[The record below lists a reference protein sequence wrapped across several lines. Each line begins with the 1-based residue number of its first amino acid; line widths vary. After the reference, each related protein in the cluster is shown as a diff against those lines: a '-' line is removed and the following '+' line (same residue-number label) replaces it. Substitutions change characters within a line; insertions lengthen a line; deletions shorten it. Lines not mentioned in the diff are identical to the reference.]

1 MNSNQIGWSPRF
13 QNLSIRL
20 QHNEGGQRRESSGC
34 HGGRI
39 HLVRI
44 RSAGRLNPI
53 RMTDPEMSAGTYPMR
68 ITGNDMQFTTKLL
81 VMEERKNS
89 PKVALGRS

>member
-1 MNSNQIGWSPRF
+1 
-13 QNLSIRL
+13 
-20 QHNEGGQRRESSGC
+20 
-34 HGGRI
+34 
-39 HLVRI
+39 
-44 RSAGRLNPI
+44 
-53 RMTDPEMSAGTYPMR
+53 MTDPEMSAGTYPMR